1 MSPRRRPRRLPFFV
15 AAVAGWFLSVGAAAQ
30 APPAAAVAAE
40 TVVEVRVHGNH
51 SIPDDELL
59 ALVGVALGDA
69 VTPNLIETVTER
81 LEASGRFATVEVRKR
96 YRSLTVT
103 DRVALVIVVREAPAA
118 SVRNGALR
126 ALTRLARQ
134 TMFLP
139 VLRYEEGYGLTYGA
153 RLSLLDIAGEGSR
166 LSVPATWGGERGVEM
181 ELDVPLPGPVVDR
194 LHASGSRGRRRH
206 PALGLVDDR
215 TRVRVGAGRAFANGL
230 RLHAAVTRDD
240 VRFGG
245 GGDRLTRAEAGV
257 AYRSAPASA
266 FPRNEAVVAASV
278 ERLAIAGRAAP
289 VMRPRL
295 DAQAFVGVTGQ
306 SVVAARLLYEG
317 ASGPLPLYEQP
328 LLGGAAT
335 LRGWPVGARMGD
347 RLLAGSLEWRL
358 PVTSPLSAGNA
369 GLRFFYDRAAVWN
382 AGHPLSGAEFLD
394 GAGVGLFLG
403 VPFGQVHVDVAH
415 DLVGSVRVHAGA
427 GIRF

>member
-15 AAVAGWFLSVGAAAQ
+15 AAVAGWFLPVGAAAQ
-30 APPAAAVAAE
+30 APPSAAVAAE

-69 VTPNLIETVTER
+69 VTPDLIETITER

-96 YRSLTVT
+96 YRSLTAT
-103 DRVALVIVVREAPAA
+103 DRVALVIVVREAQAA

-166 LSVPATWGGERGVEM
+166 LSIPATWGGERGVEM

-215 TRVRVGAGRAFANGL
+215 TRVRVGADRAFANGL

-245 GGDRLTRAEAGV
+245 GGNRLTRAEAGV
-257 AYRSAPASA
+257 AYRSASASA

-295 DAQAFVGVTGQ
+295 DAQAFVGVMGQ